1 MNAMTYTM
9 NWVTKY
15 YDVEKQEWTFP
26 VYNDLLEEIF
36 ALRSSIEPTL
46 PDEIKTEAYKKL
58 AKMMT
63 NYDTEVALAGL

>member
-1 MNAMTYTM
+1 MNAMHYTM

-36 ALRSSIEPTL
+36 ALRYSLSSLTGETKM
-46 PDEIKTEAYKKL
+46 DAYKKL
-58 AKMMT
+58 ATMMT
-63 NYDTEVALAGL
+63 NYDTEVAIAGL